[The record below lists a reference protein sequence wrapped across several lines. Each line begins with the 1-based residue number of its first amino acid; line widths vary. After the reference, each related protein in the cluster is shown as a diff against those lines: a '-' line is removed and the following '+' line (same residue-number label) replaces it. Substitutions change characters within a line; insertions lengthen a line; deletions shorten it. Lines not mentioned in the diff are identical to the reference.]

1 MSNLGGKYVFAKE
14 MPVQKELLIMTINV
28 GKDKPVI
35 LRVKE
40 NDNPSELAE

>member
-1 MSNLGGKYVFAKE
+1 
-14 MPVQKELLIMTINV
+14 MTINV

-40 NDNPSELAE
+40 HDNSSELAELFI